1 MSSYT
6 EDDPFLQV
14 QADVLS
20 QLHFTR
26 PLFTSYQR
34 ICSFTTSPDN
44 PELVSSR
51 SELSAA
57 IESLSEDL
65 ADLNAS
71 VQAVQSDPF
80 KYGLEIEEVV
90 RRRKL
95 CDDVDAE
102 LQEMR
107 ASLGPT
113 SSSPSIPKNRLGHFT
128 MDPDE
133 AAEDTNNDY
142 SVFAQEPQSQILAEQ
157 DTQLE
162 NVSQTVYKIR
172 QQASEMGRELEE
184 QAELLDRVDGLA
196 DRVGGRLQTGMK
208 SLGTVIR
215 RNEDGLSTCCI
226 GALIVI
232 LVLLLIMVLLW

>member
-1 MSSYT
+1 M
-6 EDDPFLQV
+6 

-20 QLHFTR
+20 QLQFTR
-26 PLFTSYQR
+26 PLFTTYQR
-34 ICSFTTSPDN
+34 ICSFITSPDN

-51 SELSAA
+51 SELSDA
-57 IESLSEDL
+57 IDSLSEDL

-71 VQAVQSDPF
+71 VEAVQSDPF

-95 CDDVDAE
+95 CDDVETE

-107 ASLGPT
+107 ASLGQT
-113 SSSPSIPKNRLGHFT
+113 SSSPTIPANKLGRYT

-133 AAEDTNNDY
+133 AAEYDRDDY
-142 SVFAQEPQSQILAEQ
+142 SAFMQEPQLQILAEQ

-162 NVSQTVYKIR
+162 NVSQTVNKIR
-172 QQASEMGRELEE
+172 QQASDMGRELEE

-226 GALIVI
+226 GALILI